1 MLTRPLSFLFYSGLI
16 LAAAGP
22 SFPVLTYSTYLR
34 DSFTPT
40 AIATDSSGNIYM
52 AGNAIVD
59 PATSQTTVLV
69 VKLNPQGT
77 QYLYMR
83 YLGGS
88 FNDYAN
94 AVAVDS
100 AGNAYVAGYTVS
112 PDFPV
117 TTGGNLGTSPSPTS
131 RRSFVAKFDPNGE
144 LIFSDLLGGSAT
156 SVAQAVAVSTAGQVV
171 VTGMVTNF
179 NGGPAAGTFPTTPGA
194 YSNAAS
200 ANLYL
205 LELDPTGTK
214 AVFSSTGI
222 GGSAVTIDS
231 SGNIYIAGTTNSLTY
246 PTTPGAYQSTFPA
259 FLTCIAPC
267 GGQFQGANQYVT
279 KVDPTGSKLIYS
291 TAVSGKGNT
300 TNAGLAVDAAGNAY
314 LTGYAGPTYPYT
326 VTPPAITPGPTHA
339 IWSLPFLSKLDPA
352 GQNLLFSV
360 PVGGAGVAVDSNGAV
375 YVGGGLG
382 GNSNTTSYAVMTALP
397 ALASIPSQC
406 LPNNALIH
414 LSAYAAQVDGASGNV
429 LGSQFIGGS
438 TLVPSGVALAGSTL
452 WLAGATSLADFAQTA
467 NTITLFSLPTTPTP
481 GAYLGAI
488 DFSQPKPPA
497 GTPQIACLVD
507 SADMAAMGPAARYQ
521 LVTIFGTGLGPA
533 IGVSASDYTTTSLGG
548 ANLTI
553 GSLSAPLLYVSSS
566 QINFAVPV
574 LNSYQGLAAIQLT
587 VNGVNAQARQLPSTF
602 ANPGLFLSTA
612 QPYLEGLGFVALA
625 LNADGTV
632 NSPSNQA
639 RFGSVVSVFV
649 NGLAGQLP
657 GPPVLSASY
666 GWSITNYELVNP
678 FVLRVDLQASAA
690 DLGNCP
696 SASLPCPFGF
706 ALYQVSPVAV
716 SAQSANASALAIGG
730 IVYVN

>member
-1 MLTRPLSFLFYSGLI
+1 MLTRPLSFLFYSGLV

-34 DSFTPT
+34 DNFTPT

-52 AGNAIVD
+52 AGSAIVD
-59 PATSQTTVLV
+59 PATSQTTVLL

-94 AVAVDS
+94 ALAVDS
-100 AGNAYVAGYTVS
+100 TSNAYVAGYTTS

-117 TTGGNLGTSPSPTS
+117 TTIGNMGTALPNPTS
-131 RRSFVAKFDPNGE
+131 RRSFVAKFDPSGD
-144 LIFSDLLGGSAT
+144 LVFSDLLGGSAP
-156 SVAQAVAVSTAGQVV
+156 SAAQAVAVNAAGEIV

-214 AVFSSTGI
+214 AIFSATGI

-246 PTTPGAYQSTFPA
+246 PTTSGAYQSTFPA
-259 FLTCIAPC
+259 FMTCIAPC
-267 GGQFQGANQYVT
+267 MGSFQGANQYVT

-300 TNAGLAVDAAGNAY
+300 TNAGLAVDSAGNVY

-326 VTPPAITPGPTHA
+326 VTPPAITPGPTLA

-352 GQNLLFSV
+352 GQNLLFSI

-397 ALASIPSQC
+397 ALANIPAQC
-406 LPNNALIH
+406 LPNNVLIH
-414 LSAYAAQVDGASGNV
+414 LSAYAAQVDGTSGNV

-438 TLVPSGVALAGSTL
+438 TLVPSGVALTGSTL
-452 WLAGATSLADFAQTA
+452 WIAGATSLADFAQTPY
-467 NTITLFSLPTTPTP
+467 TLTLPFFGTTPIP
-481 GAYLGAI
+481 GAYLGAV
-488 DFSQPKPPA
+488 DFSQPQPPA
-497 GTPQIACLVD
+497 GTPQIACMVD
-507 SADMAAMGPAARYQ
+507 SADLAAMGPVARTQ

-533 IGVSASDYTTTSLGG
+533 TGVSATDNSTATLGG
-548 ANLTI
+548 VSINFGGLPT
-553 GSLSAPLLYVSSS
+553 PLLYVSSTQS
-566 QINFAVPV
+566 NFAVPLV
-574 LNSYQGLAAIQLT
+574 EFERTSLQVT
-587 VNGVNAQARQLPSTF
+587 VNGLMGPQRQISGTL
-602 ANPGLFLSTA
+602 ANPSLFLNTA
-612 QPYLEGLGFVALA
+612 RTYQANSPGFVALA
-625 LNADGTV
+625 LNADGSV
-632 NSPSNQA
+632 NSSANPAQL
-639 RFGSVVSVFV
+639 GSAVSVFV
-649 NGLAGQLP
+649 NGLTYDPQTFSAPPQL
-657 GPPVLSASY
+657 SSSD
-666 GWSITNYELVNP
+666 GWSVIDSVQDGP
-678 FVLRVDLQASAA
+678 FVLRVDLQV
-690 DLGNCP
+690 P
-696 SASLPCPFGF
+696 SAVVENFACQPPSSVCLVGF
-706 ALYQVSPVAV
+706 TLYDVTPVPLGAQALGAM
-716 SAQSANASALAIGG
+716 
-730 IVYVN
+730 VYVNRP